1 MHRGTGAMEMRRR
14 SNREG
19 STAGEMA
26 QLVPTMVPQHSKK
39 SNSVEDIFFSI
50 PCTEVPSLS
59 TKIVKQ
65 VFNFKQINEQPQW
78 ERENHKVAQ
87 KVHQCLS

>member
-14 SNREG
+14 SNRVG

-50 PCTEVPSLS
+50 PCTEVPSL
-59 TKIVKQ
+59 
-65 VFNFKQINEQPQW
+65 
-78 ERENHKVAQ
+78 
-87 KVHQCLS
+87 